1 MRKLFGTIL
10 LYLPIIIGIILVL
23 FFTHARKNKL
33 FDNGQAT
40 MITSATLTDAIDIS
54 ELSTAQYTY
63 NGIAEIYKDDNRDD
77 VACYVK
83 YNAKVKAGIDMEQV
97 EFKIDDDNKTV
108 TPILPDIQINSNTVD
123 ENCISFIPEN
133 TNIEL
138 KDALVACEEDSKNEV
153 QKSSALIESA
163 RENLKSIIE
172 GLIDP
177 ILSPNGYRIIWES

>member
-63 NGIAEIYKDDNRDD
+63 NGIAEIYKD
-77 VACYVK
+77 
-83 YNAKVKAGIDMEQV
+83 E
-97 EFKIDDDNKTV
+97 
-108 TPILPDIQINSNTVD
+108 
-123 ENCISFIPEN
+123 
-133 TNIEL
+133 
-138 KDALVACEEDSKNEV
+138 
-153 QKSSALIESA
+153 
-163 RENLKSIIE
+163 
-172 GLIDP
+172 
-177 ILSPNGYRIIWES
+177 